1 MGVSWLSLYSTTFR
15 PLTFEFPFFSRSKLQ
30 LFTSLSRRNK
40 IKNHKLSK
48 PNSCCNSSL
57 FCNTFIITR
66 HLLFN
71 ENWSKWNDFNVC
83 AVRGL
88 SWPAIPFLQP
98 TCTHD
103 RPILSSFDS
112 DLLSSL
118 VFRSFLL
125 LLRYFPFLL
134 RLSPLPEPSRIAKQL
149 SIWLD
154 SSNLRP
160 SILSSPLAQN
170 RRSRTEYSWIVEIEG
185 AAPLLET
192 SSRILHFL
200 NLQLLSVL
208 WFSSVSLT

>member
-40 IKNHKLSK
+40 IN
-48 PNSCCNSSL
+48 
-57 FCNTFIITR
+57 CNTFIITR